1 MTADPRLLAGLIPV
15 PVTGIV
21 AKCTINTANPIGS
34 GTNTYIQKIITDQNP
49 IKKKKSVR
57 FQEKDKNVEW
67 WILTG
72 TWESLALLL
81 GSVAEKTV

>member
-34 GTNTYIQKIITDQNP
+34 GANTYVQKIITDQNP
-49 IKKKKSVR
+49 IKIPRKRKRKRKKM
-57 FQEKDKNVEW
+57 